1 MKRMSPRPDG
11 RGEGESFH
19 VRRAQRR
26 QPRRGGVAGDRDRFS
41 VLGDGAGPN
50 PVGTIRYRKGGEMK
64 LRTKFLAGAMAA
76 CFAGMVATAQA
87 ADVKEV
93 QMLHWWTSGG
103 EAAALNV
110 LKQYLAKEGYAW
122 KDVPVAG
129 GGGEGAMT
137 ALKAMVAAGNPPTA
151 SQILGY
157 FALDYAEAGKL
168 ADISPL
174 AQKEGWAKVIPTALQ
189 KFTTTNGKWDAVP
202 INIHSVNW
210 IWVNKAVM
218 EKIGGSEPKNFD
230 DLIALLDKAKKAG
243 VIPLALGGQ
252 PWQEA
257 TMFDSVVMSTGGPD
271 FYKKAFIDLDE
282 SALKSDTMKK
292 AFDNLAK
299 LRAYTDPNY
308 AGRDWN
314 LATAMVIKGDALLQV
329 MGDWAKGEFKTA
341 NKEPGK
347 DYMCYRFPGTDGS
360 VIYNTDM
367 FAFFKVS
374 ADRQAAQL
382 ALAEATMNPEVQS
395 AFNVIKGSVPART
408 DVPDTAFDACGK
420 KGIADV
426 KAANEKGTFLGSMAQ
441 NYAQPPAIG
450 SGAYH
455 DVVTKFFHG
464 EIKSSDAAVTEL
476 VKAINNA
483 K

>member
-1 MKRMSPRPDG
+1 MQFR
-11 RGEGESFH
+11 
-19 VRRAQRR
+19 
-26 QPRRGGVAGDRDRFS
+26 
-41 VLGDGAGPN
+41 
-50 PVGTIRYRKGGEMK
+50 TILM
-64 LRTKFLAGAMAA
+64 ASAMAA
-76 CFAGMVATAQA
+76 SAIGFAGRASA

-110 LKQYLAKEGYAW
+110 LKQDLAKEGYTW

-157 FALDYAEAGKL
+157 YAVDYAEAGKL
-168 ADISPL
+168 GDITSLAD
-174 AQKEGWAKVIPTALQ
+174 KEGWAKVVPTALQ

-202 INIHSVNW
+202 VNIHSVNW
-210 IWVNKAVM
+210 IWLNKAAM
-218 EKIGGSEPKNFD
+218 EKIGGTQPKTFD
-230 DLIALLDKAKKAG
+230 DFVALLDKAKKAG
-243 VIPLALGGQ
+243 IIPLALGGQ

-257 TMFDSVVMSTGGPD
+257 TLFDSVVASTGGID
-271 FYKKAFIDLDE
+271 FYKKAFIELDE

-292 AFDNLAK
+292 SFDNLAK

-314 LATAMVIKGDALLQV
+314 LATAMVIKGDALVQV
-329 MGDWAKGEFKTA
+329 MGDWAKGEFVNA
-341 NKEPGK
+341 HQQADK
-347 DYMCYRFPGTDGS
+347 DFLCFRFPGTDGS

-367 FAFFKVS
+367 FAMFNVP
-374 ADRQAAQL
+374 ADRKAAQL
-382 ALAEATMNPEVQS
+382 ALADATMSISFQS
-395 AFNVIKGSVPART
+395 AFNVVKGSVPARM
-408 DVPDTAFDACGK
+408 DVPDTAFDSCGK

-426 KAANEKGTFLGSMAQ
+426 KAANADGKFVGSMAQ
-441 NYAQPPAIG
+441 NYAQPPAVA
-450 SGAYH
+450 GAYH

-476 VKAINNA
+476 VKALNNA

>member
-1 MKRMSPRPDG
+1 MAS
-11 RGEGESFH
+11 
-19 VRRAQRR
+19 
-26 QPRRGGVAGDRDRFS
+26 
-41 VLGDGAGPN
+41 
-50 PVGTIRYRKGGEMK
+50 
-64 LRTKFLAGAMAA
+64 AMAA
-76 CFAGMVATAQA
+76 SAIGFAGGSSA

-110 LKQYLAKEGYAW
+110 LKQDLAKEGYTW

-157 FALDYAEAGKL
+157 YAVDYAEAGKL
-168 ADISPL
+168 GDITSLAD
-174 AQKEGWAKVIPTALQ
+174 KEGWAKVVPTALQ

-202 INIHSVNW
+202 VNIHSVNW
-210 IWVNKAVM
+210 IWLNKAAM
-218 EKIGGSEPKNFD
+218 EKIGGTQPKTFD
-230 DLIALLDKAKKAG
+230 DFVALLDKAKKAG
-243 VIPLALGGQ
+243 IIPLALGGQ

-257 TMFDSVVMSTGGPD
+257 TLFDSVVASTGGID

-292 AFDNLAK
+292 SFDNLAK
-299 LRAYTDPNY
+299 LRAYTDSNY

-314 LATAMVIKGDALLQV
+314 LATAMVIKGDALVQV
-329 MGDWAKGEFKTA
+329 MGDWAKGEFVNA
-341 NKEPGK
+341 HQQADK
-347 DYMCYRFPGTDGS
+347 DFLCYRFPGTDGS

-367 FAFFKVS
+367 FAMFNVPE
-374 ADRQAAQL
+374 DRKAAQL
-382 ALAEATMNPEVQS
+382 ALADATMSISFQS
-395 AFNVIKGSVPART
+395 AFNVVKGSVPARM
-408 DVPDTAFDACGK
+408 DVPDTAFDSCGK

-426 KAANEKGTFLGSMAQ
+426 KAANADGKFVGSMAQ
-441 NYAQPPAIG
+441 NYAQPPAVA
-450 SGAYH
+450 GAYH

-476 VKAINNA
+476 VKALNNA

>member
-1 MKRMSPRPDG
+1 MTY
-11 RGEGESFH
+11 
-19 VRRAQRR
+19 RAM
-26 QPRRGGVAGDRDRFS
+26 
-41 VLGDGAGPN
+41 L
-50 PVGTIRYRKGGEMK
+50 
-64 LRTKFLAGAMAA
+64 LASAA
-76 CFAGMVATAQA
+76 IAAAIGFAAPSRA

-110 LKQYLAKEGYAW
+110 LKEAVAKAGYQW

-129 GGGEGAMT
+129 GGGEAAMT
-137 ALKAMVAAGNPPTA
+137 TLKALVAAGNPPTA

-168 ADISPL
+168 TEVNDL
-174 AQKEGWAKVIPTALQ
+174 AKEQNWAAVMPKALQ
-189 KFTTTNGKWDAVP
+189 KFAQTNGNWDAIP

-210 IWVNKAVM
+210 IWVNKALM
-218 EKIGGSEPKNFD
+218 DKIGGTEPKSFD
-230 DLIALLDKAKKAG
+230 DFVALLDKAKKAG

-257 TMFDSVVMSTGGPD
+257 TMFDSVVMSTGGAD
-271 FYKKAFIDLDE
+271 FYKKAFVDLDE

-299 LRAYTDPNY
+299 LRDYVDPNF

-314 LATAMVIKGDALLQV
+314 LATAMVIKGDALVQV

-341 NKEPGK
+341 GKEPGK
-347 DYMCYRFPGTDGS
+347 DYLCYRFPGTDGS

-367 FAFFKVS
+367 FALFKVS
-374 ADRQAAQL
+374 ADRRAAQL
-382 ALAEATMNPEVQS
+382 ALAKEAMDPAVQA
-395 AFNVIKGSVPART
+395 AFNIIKGSVPART
-408 DVPDTAFDACGK
+408 DVSDAGFDACGK

-426 KAANEKGTFLGSMAQ
+426 KAANDKGTFVGSMAQ

-450 SGAYH
+450 TGAYH

-464 EIKSSDAAVTEL
+464 EIKTSDSAVAEL
-476 VKAINNA
+476 VKAIDAA